1 MAAPE
6 DPEDFDIYDP
16 ANVSPF
22 VVWLCTDEAQEIN
35 GQAFIVGGSGIWWM
49 RNWSHQNSVKLDAER
64 WTLDTIDI
72 HRFLLFGEM
81 ETGLPKFEA
90 PPFS

>member
-35 GQAFIVGGSGIWWM
+35 GQAFIVEEVEFGG
-49 RNWSHQNSVKLDAER
+49 RNWSHQNNIKQMRKD
-64 WTLDTIDI
+64 
-72 HRFLLFGEM
+72 G
-81 ETGLPKFEA
+81 P
-90 PPFS
+90 

>member
-1 MAAPE
+1 MAAP
-6 DPEDFDIYDP
+6 DNPEEFDVYDP

-22 VVWLCTDEAQEIN
+22 VVWLCTDEAQEVN

-49 RNWSHQNSVKLDAER
+49 RNWSHQNSVKVDAER
-64 WTLDTIDI
+64 WTLPSIAAPGE
-72 HRFLLFGEM
+72 LLFGDL

>member
-1 MAAPE
+1 
-6 DPEDFDIYDP
+6 
-16 ANVSPF
+16 
-22 VVWLCTDEAQEIN
+22 
-35 GQAFIVGGSGIWWM
+35 M

-64 WTLDTIDI
+64 WTLDTIDS